1 MEKCLTGC
9 DEKKGNVYTVS
20 THVAGQ
26 KSQWGVRPSKVR
38 FQTKSFSLSLSLLS
52 LKRTRARA
60 RKNTHMLIFIRL
72 YQHCRF
78 FMYISLL
85 FSLFLTF
92 LKWSNMAKY
101 ISCQVWRFFFHDLR
115 NRFQDTQKL
124 MQWHYTEILQ
134 IPLLVPYLLHLLFK
148 FDSLHWAARSDL
160 VTFPTA
166 SRPTLAVCVCEREII
181 WDIVRV
187 VVAYFMQINFVERL
201 SRTTQWKVV
210 VGTHD

>member
-85 FSLFLTF
+85 FFSLSHVSQMIEYGQVHFLSSVTF
-92 LKWSNMAKY
+92 LFPRLAQS
-101 ISCQVWRFFFHDLR
+101 ISR
-115 NRFQDTQKL
+115 
-124 MQWHYTEILQ
+124 YTEINAMT
-134 IPLLVPYLLHLLFK
+134 LHRNFTNS
-148 FDSLHWAARSDL
+148 FACSLSF
-160 VTFPTA
+160 TFA
-166 SRPTLAVCVCEREII
+166 L
-181 WDIVRV
+181 
-187 VVAYFMQINFVERL
+187 
-201 SRTTQWKVV
+201 
-210 VGTHD
+210 